1 MSIKVADVG
10 RTFGTF
16 TALKHVNLTVED
28 GEFLAIL
35 GPSGCGKTTLLRLL
49 AGFDAPSSGTIEMDG
64 GVAGSPKQTVPPE
77 KRNIGMVFQS
87 FALWP
92 HMNVRKHIEFPLM
105 HHQFVSQ
112 ELKKNMKQRT
122 DEVLKMIKLQD
133 FAERMPDELS
143 GGQRQRVA
151 LGRAIA
157 PQPKLLL
164 MDEPLSSLDAE
175 LRVAMRSELQE
186 IHRLTGASIIYVTHD
201 QSEALAMADRIVVMN
216 RGSVEQIGTP
226 REIYNHPQ
234 TSFVARFVGK
244 ANLVKGKWQGQF
256 FLPQEAPTMH
266 WEDNGVS
273 EILKRE
279 SVYPLRPEQIE
290 INRNDSGIIGEIA
303 NVQYQGKE
311 IRYTVKTAA
320 DSWQVDADLS
330 HSFRIGESV
339 RISIKSVHLSDE
351 RRKRAGAGPKE
362 MSGHR

>member
-1 MSIKVADVG
+1 MSIKVAEVE
-10 RTFGTF
+10 RTFGSF

-28 GEFLAIL
+28 GEFMAIL

-64 GVAGSPKQTVPPE
+64 RVVGSPKQIVPPE

-92 HMNVRKHIEFPLM
+92 HMNVRRHIEFPLM
-105 HHQFVSQ
+105 HHQFVSKA
-112 ELKKNMKQRT
+112 LKKNMRQRA

-133 FAERMPDELS
+133 LAERMPEELS

-175 LRVAMRSELQE
+175 LRVAMRGELQE
-186 IHRLTGASIIYVTHD
+186 IHRLTGTSIIYVTHD

-216 RGSVEQIGTP
+216 HGSVEQIGTP
-226 REIYNHPQ
+226 RAIYNHPQ

-244 ANLVKGKWQGQF
+244 ANLVKGKWQGSF
-256 FLPQEAPTMH
+256 FSPQEAPDVH
-266 WEDNGVS
+266 WEDHGVS
-273 EILKRE
+273 EILKQE
-279 SVYPLRPEQIE
+279 SVYSLRPEQIE
-290 INRNDSGIIGEIA
+290 INQGDSGIPGEVA
-303 NVQYQGKE
+303 NVQYQGKD
-311 IRYTVKTAA
+311 IRYTVKTATA
-320 DSWQVDADLS
+320 RWQVDTDLT
-330 HSFRIGESV
+330 HNFHLGESV
-339 RISIKSVHLSDE
+339 RLSIKSNL
-351 RRKRAGAGPKE
+351 
-362 MSGHR
+362 